1 MPSPNE
7 APGARV
13 LASWRRLG
21 RWPGGRWL
29 FDRLIARMVPYTG
42 ALRARVVALEP
53 GGSEVVLDD
62 RRSVRNHLGSVHAI
76 ALANLGELASG
87 LAMLTALPAGTR
99 GIVTRIEIDYLRKAR
114 GRLTA
119 RGSAGVVP
127 RVDGTGQLFPEAVIE
142 DSSGN
147 VVARTRVTWKVE
159 PVPARPD
166 GQGD

>member
-42 ALRARVVALEP
+42 ALGARVVALEP

-119 RGSAGVVP
+119 RGSTGVVTHLEAP
-127 RVDGTGQLFPEAVIE
+127 GQLFPEAVIE
-142 DSSGN
+142 DAAGN
-147 VVARTRVTWKVE
+147 IVARARVTWKVE
-159 PVPARPD
+159 PAAVGRD
-166 GQGD
+166 GRD